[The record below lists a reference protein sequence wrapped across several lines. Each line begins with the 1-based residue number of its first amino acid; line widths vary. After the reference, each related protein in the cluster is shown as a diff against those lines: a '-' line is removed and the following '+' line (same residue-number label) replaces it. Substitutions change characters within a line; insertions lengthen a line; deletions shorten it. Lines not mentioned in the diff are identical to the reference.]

1 MANDNS
7 RDPEADRADL
17 LLLEHPPQD
26 RGQVERYIR
35 IAFQRAY
42 GARLTRL
49 MPRLFTLQAPGR
61 GILAGFGLREA
72 AAGPLYLETYLD
84 EPVEEVIGRQANR
97 TVARSS
103 IVEVG
108 NLAATPGGA
117 RAMIVALT
125 NHLHQAGFEW
135 VTFTGVAALRAA
147 FFNLGLCP
155 FVIAAA
161 DPDRLPPGDLALWG
175 DYFVAR
181 PMVMGGHVA
190 SGQRSL
196 ASRRRSADLPRQFP
210 ESSNF
215 AQRVLP

>member
-7 RDPEADRADL
+7 RDPDADRADL

-26 RGQVERYIR
+26 RGQVERYIK

-42 GARLTRL
+42 GAKLTRL
-49 MPRLFTLQAPGR
+49 MPRLFTLQAPDR
-61 GILAGFGLREA
+61 RVVAGFGLREA

-84 EPVEEVIGRQANR
+84 RPVEEVIGREANR
-97 TVARSS
+97 SVARSS

-181 PMVMGGHVA
+181 PMVMGGHVP

-196 ASRRRSADLPRQFP
+196 VARHKSAEGPRLSFQAA
-210 ESSNF
+210 NF
-215 AQRVLP
+215 AKRVLP